1 MFATLEAAVIDHL
14 AGCLP
19 GQPVHDTYAALDL
32 ASPSAPTV
40 AMQVVWL
47 GAVIASAKRHEI
59 KLAHRFAL
67 YVYVDTGKARPD
79 DRAAATAALQT
90 ALGRLLA
97 FEPDRFNFAEISE
110 IPAPDYDG
118 RALRLALYFSL
129 HDVARRVTTA

>member
-1 MFATLEAAVIDHL
+1 MFAPLESALITHL

-19 GQPVHDTYAALDL
+19 GQPVHDTFATLDL
-32 ASPSAPTV
+32 ASAGAPAV

-47 GAVIASAKRHEI
+47 GAAVAARKRGEL

-67 YVYVDTGKARPD
+67 YVYVDAARARPV
-79 DRAAATAALQT
+79 DRASATAAMQT

-97 FEPDRFNFAEISE
+97 FEPERYNFAEMDD

-118 RALRLALYFSL
+118 RSMRLALFFTLS
-129 HDVARRVTTA
+129 DVASRV